1 MHIVNQ
7 KRQILQFLRGKYQ
20 QQVSPFGIYQ
30 WIELCFYNKLWEIG
44 FALGSYIPP
53 NSLDQHFQK
62 RLDYLLSECQR
73 NSKEKIIPTRS
84 EKKNIEYF
92 YGFKTKLQV
101 PVEEAKRLI
110 DSINNAKFLRA
121 KEANWTVDQDGNVRA
136 QSVLWL
142 YCWAK
147 TGMGSISSAIR
158 AQEVF
163 DALFPFKY
171 DLLDSRVDH
180 KWAQKMRYSN
190 QNIEEEL
197 ERLLG

>member
-1 MHIVNQ
+1 M
-7 KRQILQFLRGKYQ
+7 
-20 QQVSPFGIYQ
+20 
-30 WIELCFYNKLWEIG
+30 
-44 FALGSYIPP
+44 
-53 NSLDQHFQK
+53 
-62 RLDYLLSECQR
+62 
-73 NSKEKIIPTRS
+73 
-84 EKKNIEYF
+84 
-92 YGFKTKLQV
+92 
-101 PVEEAKRLI
+101 EEAKRLI